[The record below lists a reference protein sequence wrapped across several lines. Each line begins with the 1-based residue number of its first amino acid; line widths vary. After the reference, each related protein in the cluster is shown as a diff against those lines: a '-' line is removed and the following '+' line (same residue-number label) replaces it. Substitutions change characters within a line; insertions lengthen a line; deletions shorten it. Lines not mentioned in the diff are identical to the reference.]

1 MMAAMETNPLDGDP
15 RPMTQNAIIRHIRRG
30 TAVLLCAGVIS
41 GVGVG
46 LVAPASQATVP
57 PAVLESQGSFA
68 DLVERVSPAVVN
80 VSSVRAGGPAEPEM
94 PMTGTPFD
102 EFFRRFGGP
111 GFPGPGFEGPQIPG
125 RPPGPQQ
132 RGEAVSMGS
141 GFVIDASGYVV
152 TNNHVVE
159 GAEDISITLQ
169 DGTRIEAELVGAD
182 AKTDLAL
189 LKVSSDKPLPFVEL
203 GDSDKA
209 RVGDVVL
216 AVGNPFGLGGT
227 VTSGIISARSRNIN
241 SGPYDDFL
249 QIDAAINRGNSGGPT
264 FDTEGRVVGIN
275 TAIFSPSGGS
285 VGIGF
290 AIPSNLAKTVIAQ
303 LKEHGS
309 VERGWIGVQIQPVT
323 PDIAE
328 SLGDPDLKG
337 ALVAQVVPG
346 GPAAEAGLQPGDVIT
361 SVAGEAVEDLRD
373 VTRPIAFAKAG
384 TEVDL
389 SVLRQGRT
397 ETVEVALGRMPEDQ
411 QVASARED
419 AGPASSDL
427 LGLDLASLDSRTRR
441 ELGLPDEVKGLV
453 VTGSRNG
460 ANADKVRPGDV
471 ITAVGSET
479 VETPAQLAE
488 KAEKAR
494 KDGRKALL
502 VRVHRQGA
510 EQFVALEIERA

>member
-1 MMAAMETNPLDGDP
+1 
-15 RPMTQNAIIRHIRRG
+15 MTQNAIIRHIRRG
-30 TAVLLCAGVIS
+30 TAVLLCAGVLS

-46 LVAPASQATVP
+46 LMAPPSQATVP

-68 DLVERVSPAVVN
+68 DLVERVTPAVVN
-80 VSSVRAGGPAEPEM
+80 VSSVQADKPATTDM

-111 GFPGPGFEGPQIPG
+111 GFPGFPGPDPQQPG
-125 RPPGPQQ
+125 QPFGPQQ
-132 RGEAVSMGS
+132 RDEAVALGS
-141 GFVIDASGYVV
+141 GFIIDPSGYIV

-159 GAEDISITLQ
+159 DAESISVTLQ
-169 DGTRIEAELVGAD
+169 DGTRLDAELVGTD

-189 LKVSSDKPLPFVEL
+189 LKVSSDKPLPHVEL
-203 GDSDKA
+203 ADSDKA

-264 FDTEGRVVGIN
+264 FDIEGRVVGIN

-303 LKEHGS
+303 LKEHGT
-309 VERGWIGVQIQPVT
+309 VERGWIGVQIQAVT

-328 SLGDPDLKG
+328 SLGDAELKG
-337 ALVAQVVPG
+337 ALVAEVMPG
-346 GPAAEAGLQPGDVIT
+346 GPASQAGLRPGDVIT
-361 SVAGEAVEDLRD
+361 SVAGNPVHELRD
-373 VTRPIAFAKAG
+373 VTRPIAMAKAG
-384 TEVDL
+384 SSVDL
-389 SVLRQGRT
+389 GVLRQGRT
-397 ETVEVALGRMPEDQ
+397 RNIEVSLGRMPDEDQ
-411 QVASARED
+411 QVASARQD

-427 LGLDLASLDSRTRR
+427 LGLDLAQLDAQTRR
-441 ELGLPDEVKGLV
+441 QLGLPDEVKGLV
-453 VTGSRNG
+453 VVGSRDG
-460 ANADKVRPGDV
+460 ANAGRVRPGDV
-471 ITAVGSET
+471 ITAVGAEA
-479 VETPAQLAE
+479 VETPAQLAS
-488 KAEKAR
+488 KAQEALKE
-494 KDGRKALL
+494 GRKALL

-510 EQFVALEIERA
+510 EQFVALEIGQA